1 MKNKYKILAT
11 SVATILFTN
20 AASAA
25 TYAIEARSDAM
36 GGVGTVSATYLTAPF
51 FNPALTAIYRRN
63 DDAGMIVP
71 SFGGSYDDQYDLVD
85 EIERIS
91 KLTDVDEIK
100 KSMDAIDGKR
110 QTLIL
115 VVSLPLVFPTNS
127 YLQLH
132 TVSYTLNHSY
142 NQMLIPQ
149 VLIH

>member
-11 SVATILFTN
+11 SVATILFAN

>member
-11 SVATILFTN
+11 SVATILFAN

-115 VVSLPLVFPTNS
+115 VVSLPLVSPTNS